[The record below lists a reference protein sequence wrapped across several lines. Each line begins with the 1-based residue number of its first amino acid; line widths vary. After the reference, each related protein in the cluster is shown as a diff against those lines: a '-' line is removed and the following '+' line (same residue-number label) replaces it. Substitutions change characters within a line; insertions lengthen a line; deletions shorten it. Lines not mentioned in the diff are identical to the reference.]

1 MIEAWCT
8 QIHQNRSGHR
18 AAEIDMAS
26 AFSQLTE
33 EVIGRFAFGTSHRK
47 SREAILA
54 AMDEMQKI
62 TAVAISDPP
71 ILWLQSLL
79 ALICYG
85 FTRKALPH

>member
-1 MIEAWCT
+1 
-8 QIHQNRSGHR
+8 
-18 AAEIDMAS
+18 MAS

-62 TAVAISDPP
+62 AAVTISDPP